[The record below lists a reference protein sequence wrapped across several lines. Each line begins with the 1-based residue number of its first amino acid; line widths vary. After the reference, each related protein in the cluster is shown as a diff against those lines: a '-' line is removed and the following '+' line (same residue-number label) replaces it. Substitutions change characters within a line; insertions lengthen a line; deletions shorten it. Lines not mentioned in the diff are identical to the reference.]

1 MKPRVHNIVSYS
13 VALFVFWAVVCFRTR
28 GSELGVMPLV
38 AGVLW
43 SVHFVRRTF
52 ESAIVHR
59 YGKPRVGP
67 GDYLTEYV
75 YYWGFGAWI
84 AWSIT
89 SPSHHAPPFGLQL
102 GGLLVFMLAE
112 AGNAR
117 AHVMLRV
124 LRPTGTNQ
132 KRIPRGF
139 LFELVSCPHY
149 LCEIASWI
157 GFNLVT
163 GTLAGC
169 AFMLVGAGILG
180 AWAHARHSAYKQ
192 DFDGANGRELY
203 PSRRRALVPF
213 LF

>member
-1 MKPRVHNIVSYS
+1 
-13 VALFVFWAVVCFRTR
+13 
-28 GSELGVMPLV
+28 
-38 AGVLW
+38 
-43 SVHFVRRTF
+43 
-52 ESAIVHR
+52 
-59 YGKPRVGP
+59 
-67 GDYLTEYV
+67 
-75 YYWGFGAWI
+75 
-84 AWSIT
+84 
-89 SPSHHAPPFGLQL
+89 
-102 GGLLVFMLAE
+102 MLAE

-124 LRPTGTNQ
+124 LRPPGTSQ

-163 GTLAGC
+163 GTIAGC

-180 AWAHARHSAYKQ
+180 AWAHSRHMAYKK
-192 DFDGANGRELY
+192 DFDGAEGRLLY
-203 PSRRRALVPF
+203 PRNRRALIPF